1 MAVSSTFESSLRRG
15 NPTTTTTS
23 RKTTPSS
30 SSSDS
35 PKRAATAPPRRSRS
49 VSAFS
54 RTSHSD
60 FSEFSIKR
68 DNPLF
73 DNNNSNSND
82 DDDDGVLFP
91 NSILKSD
98 QITSKTKPKA
108 VAADDYNNR
117 RGRSISR
124 NNPDGKH
131 VLGSGNSKELSR
143 SLSVVDTR
151 RRGRSVSRTPVSIT
165 QFATSEVLPIFFSF
179 FLLIRFL
186 FNLISNVSILMNILL
201 LNFFCFIFLEMEK

>member
-1 MAVSSTFESSLRRG
+1 MAASSTFESSLRRE

-73 DNNNSNSND
+73 DDNNNNNSND
-82 DDDDGVLFP
+82 EDAFP

-108 VAADDYNNR
+108 VAADDYDSR

-124 NNPDGKH
+124 NDPAGKH
-131 VLGSGNSKELSR
+131 VWGSGNSR
-143 SLSVVDTR
+143 SCLGACPLWILGDVAAPSLALHF
-151 RRGRSVSRTPVSIT
+151 
-165 QFATSEVLPIFFSF
+165 QEPISLLLRFCLFL
-179 FLLIRFL
+179 FLL
-186 FNLISNVSILMNILL
+186 
-201 LNFFCFIFLEMEK
+201 